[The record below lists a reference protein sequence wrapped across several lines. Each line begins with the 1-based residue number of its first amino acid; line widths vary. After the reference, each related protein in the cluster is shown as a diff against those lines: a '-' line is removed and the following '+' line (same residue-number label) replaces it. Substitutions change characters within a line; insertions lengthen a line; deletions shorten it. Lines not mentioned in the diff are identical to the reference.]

1 MLHEILCLSP
11 RALTVSPLE
20 SRERIYCVRMGD
32 LHLGDAEAKIRS
44 YLAGF
49 FKLQVL
55 TGICIKHKAEQDEVE
70 WKIAQ

>member
-49 FKLQVL
+49 FKL
-55 TGICIKHKAEQDEVE
+55 
-70 WKIAQ
+70 